1 MAFTYDPTTDRGKV
15 RLLCNDWQSA
25 YEIFGDAEIDTFLT
39 LESSNVKRAAA
50 LALETIASSEV
61 LVQKVIRLLDIS
73 TNGAAESAE
82 LLKRAKMMRE
92 QADIEEMD
100 GTSPID
106 YAEMVFDDF
115 GLREHIINENL
126 RDG

>member
-1 MAFTYDPTTDRGKV
+1 
-15 RLLCNDWQSA
+15 
-25 YEIFGDAEIDTFLT
+25 
-39 LESSNVKRAAA
+39 
-50 LALETIASSEV
+50 
-61 LVQKVIRLLDIS
+61 LLDIS